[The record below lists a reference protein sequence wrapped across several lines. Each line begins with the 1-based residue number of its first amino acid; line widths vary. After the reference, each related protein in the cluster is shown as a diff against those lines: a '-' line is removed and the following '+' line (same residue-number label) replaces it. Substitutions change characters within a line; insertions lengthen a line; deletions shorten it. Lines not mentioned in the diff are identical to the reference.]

1 MKNSTLNEQKIEN
14 LSTDKQCMEY
24 LAFLRWP
31 EGYKCPR
38 CCHGEAWQIRDD
50 KYKCKKCGYQ
60 TTVTAGTIFHG
71 THIPIT
77 KWFEAAKYIVSKR
90 EVVNA
95 TDFQNDLNISNNKTA
110 QKMLYRFRQAMENA
124 ESTPM
129 SGSVFMDLSSIKFKY
144 AISFI
149 NVIIAA
155 EADDNKTIRRI
166 KIFNPYRD
174 NEVSKLMDSAKLV
187 GTRLEYYSS
196 RSDINRL
203 IKNELAIKSKLP
215 AIQEMVKYIENN
227 QLLGSIHTFCANKDY
242 SAVFAECSFKFNRRG
257 LSEFDRLTE
266 LLDAAVHIDHGK

>member
-1 MKNSTLNEQKIEN
+1 
-14 LSTDKQCMEY
+14 
-24 LAFLRWP
+24 
-31 EGYKCPR
+31 
-38 CCHGEAWQIRDD
+38 
-50 KYKCKKCGYQ
+50 
-60 TTVTAGTIFHG
+60 
-71 THIPIT
+71 
-77 KWFEAAKYIVSKR
+77 
-90 EVVNA
+90 
-95 TDFQNDLNISNNKTA
+95 
-110 QKMLYRFRQAMENA
+110 MENA

-149 NVIIAA
+149 NVIIAD
-155 EADDNKTIRRI
+155 EADDNKIIRRI